1 MLVRALLGALLCVPL
16 ALADHV
22 PTVSISLTA
31 IDANRTAMVTVPRDF
46 RLRFTIQDGYIS
58 ENCTAAGSSMCDY
71 EPEAL
76 NSTDS
81 DSITFTKDFD
91 FITVDITTEDI
102 DVACADYSFPVEF
115 LRESEMAATIYQNV
129 VDNNDVRFTCSPVF
143 RDEGIDAAGV
153 TLMWHH
159 STDPEV
165 PCTSSNFPAATPP
178 LEASSG
184 SRNAVSFVGPNV
196 TISNINESSIGC
208 YFPTFVDENG
218 TAYTAPPLL
227 LLTARILNT
236 RDLSWQVIFGTGAAS
251 NYSEIHCEIRSFPR
265 LSVEWLLDNQT
276 LVEHS
281 NLRFED
287 FIPTDRTR
295 SENAVLLDLHTTTPG
310 RLVFGTVEYNDS
322 GLYMCRVSHPFFSEP
337 LEYEVRFRVKNP
349 LRPVWPSVGIVVVAI
364 LTILFI
370 GFGTMFDNWLEKRK
384 PKESEDD
391 EGTRPVRLFSVTSTT
406 DGADST
412 NHSGVRRV
420 STARQQLLESPTK

>member
-1 MLVRALLGALLCVPL
+1 
-16 ALADHV
+16 
-22 PTVSISLTA
+22 
-31 IDANRTAMVTVPRDF
+31 MV
-46 RLRFTIQDGYIS
+46 
-58 ENCTAAGSSMCDY
+58 
-71 EPEAL
+71 
-76 NSTDS
+76 
-81 DSITFTKDFD
+81 
-91 FITVDITTEDI
+91 
-102 DVACADYSFPVEF
+102 
-115 LRESEMAATIYQNV
+115 
-129 VDNNDVRFTCSPVF
+129 
-143 RDEGIDAAGV
+143 
-153 TLMWHH
+153 
-159 STDPEV
+159 
-165 PCTSSNFPAATPP
+165 
-178 LEASSG
+178 
-184 SRNAVSFVGPNV
+184 
-196 TISNINESSIGC
+196 
-208 YFPTFVDENG
+208 FPTNRFFLFFC
-218 TAYTAPPLL
+218 PPPPSLPAV
-227 LLTARILNT
+227 TARILNT

-337 LEYEVRFRVKNP
+337 LEYEVRFRVKSKSYYPLAVVKHYYPLPLLCITDP

-391 EGTRPVRLFSVTSTT
+391 EG
-406 DGADST
+406 
-412 NHSGVRRV
+412 
-420 STARQQLLESPTK
+420 E